1 MDRVALQIPCDFQM
15 MQSINGISLTQHKA
29 SQPNWRVPCF
39 SYPKTR
45 RKKDVWFS
53 WDYIKECIAYD
64 SGYCDELLVLPF
76 QEYWIHRVS
85 IVFFLSGSLHFWEK
99 YCMHV
104 LVGKVWFP
112 WTHVCK
118 TYRGIWC
125 QREGHLNKFKR
136 RRKGM
141 WALLYTCEWLVTM
154 KSNRGRKKCS
164 NLPFVL
170 TFLCVTSLLRPV
182 VSSPQCRGM
191 CMSVSICHSSRC
203 FVVSFPPFDCAS
215 LGTRKRYNSH
225 INYIITRSSWLSPQC
240 GELVK
245 GTSAGVYSSFSTA

>member
-1 MDRVALQIPCDFQM
+1 MIVTSSLNLKRFFVTQPWFVISCNVLGIVCIWKVKFFWEMDRVALQIPCDFQM
-15 MQSINGISLTQHKA
+15 MQSINGTSLTQHEA

-45 RKKDVWFS
+45 EKKEVWSS
-53 WDYIKECIAYD
+53 WDYMRECIAYD

-85 IVFFLSGSLHFWEK
+85 IVVFLSGFLHFWEK

-112 WTHVCK
+112 WRQVCK

-136 RRKGM
+136 CHEDM
-141 WALLYTCEWLVTM
+141 WALLYMWMT
-154 KSNRGRKKCS
+154 G
-164 NLPFVL
+164 
-170 TFLCVTSLLRPV
+170 
-182 VSSPQCRGM
+182 
-191 CMSVSICHSSRC
+191 H
-203 FVVSFPPFDCAS
+203 
-215 LGTRKRYNSH
+215 
-225 INYIITRSSWLSPQC
+225 
-240 GELVK
+240 
-245 GTSAGVYSSFSTA
+245 